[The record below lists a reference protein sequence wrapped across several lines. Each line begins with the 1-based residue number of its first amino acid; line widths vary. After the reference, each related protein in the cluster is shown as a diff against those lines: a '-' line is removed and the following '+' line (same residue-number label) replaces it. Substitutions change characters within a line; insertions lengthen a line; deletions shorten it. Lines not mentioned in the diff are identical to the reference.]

1 MMSNFTYAYWPSVCL
16 LWIKVCLDLLHI
28 FHLDFLSFFVI
39 ELYDLFVCFGN
50 WTLIGH
56 IICRYFL
63 PVCRLSFHFV
73 YGFLCCAKASICLFL
88 LLILLPWEIDLRKQW
103 YDLCQRM
110 FCLCFLLGVLW
121 CHALY
126 LGLLAILSLFLCMVS
141 GCVLTSLIC
150 MQLSNLSSSICWRD
164 CLFPIVYSCLL
175 YRKLI
180 DHSYVGL
187 FMGSLFCSIDPFIHF
202 CSNTMLFWLL

>member
-16 LWIKVCLDLLHI
+16 LWIKVSLDLLHI

-103 YDLCQRM
+103 SHLLIFAFNSVALGDWLKKTVVRFMSEDVLPM
-110 FCLCFLLGVLW
+110 FSSRSF
-121 CHALY
+121 
-126 LGLLAILSLFLCMVS
+126 MVS
-141 GCVLTSLIC
+141 CLIFR
-150 MQLSNLSSSICWRD
+150 SFSHFEFI
-164 CLFPIVYSCLL
+164 FVYGV
-175 YRKLI
+175 R
-180 DHSYVGL
+180 V
-187 FMGSLFCSIDPFIHF
+187 
-202 CSNTMLFWLL
+202 CSNIIDLYAAVQLVQQHLLKRLSFPNCIFLPPVSKINWP